1 MDAQDRQRRPRADPG
16 SGAKPEHDADCDHRR
31 LDEHRD
37 RQAESG
43 DGFHAAEVEG
53 QGRHGAG
60 DEAAGVVAVVT
71 DSRWV
76 GRSYETAPFEVT
88 EQSIRDYMAAVGDL
102 REDGDLVAPPTY
114 AMVYGFDAYW
124 QLWTDQE
131 VALDVAHLV
140 HGEQRFSFQRPVR
153 AGDRIRTTGRLT
165 AINTRGDMELVS
177 FELKAI
183 DERDQPVSDGTALFI
198 IRKP

>member
-1 MDAQDRQRRPRADPG
+1 
-16 SGAKPEHDADCDHRR
+16 
-31 LDEHRD
+31 
-37 RQAESG
+37 
-43 DGFHAAEVEG
+43 
-53 QGRHGAG
+53 
-60 DEAAGVVAVVT
+60 VT

-76 GRSYETAPFEVT
+76 GRSYETAPYQVT

-102 REDGDLVAPPTY
+102 REDGELIAPPTY

-140 HGEQRFSFQRPVR
+140 HGEQRFGFQRPVR
-153 AGDRIRTTGRLT
+153 PGDRIRTTGRLT
-165 AINTRGDMELVS
+165 AINMRGDMDLVT

-183 DERDQPVSDGTALFI
+183 DEQGLPVSDGTALFI

>member
-1 MDAQDRQRRPRADPG
+1 MTDA
-16 SGAKPEHDADCDHRR
+16 S
-31 LDEHRD
+31 
-37 RQAESG
+37 
-43 DGFHAAEVEG
+43 
-53 QGRHGAG
+53 
-60 DEAAGVVAVVT
+60 
-71 DSRWV
+71 WV
-76 GRSYETAPFEVT
+76 GRSYETAPYQVT

-102 REDGDLVAPPTY
+102 REKGELIAPPTY

-153 AGDRIRTTGRLT
+153 PGDRIRTTGRLT
-165 AINTRGDMELVS
+165 AINTRGDTELVT
-177 FELKAI
+177 FELSAKDAE
-183 DERDQPVSDGTALFI
+183 DRPVSDGTALFI

>member
-1 MDAQDRQRRPRADPG
+1 M
-16 SGAKPEHDADCDHRR
+16 
-31 LDEHRD
+31 
-37 RQAESG
+37 
-43 DGFHAAEVEG
+43 
-53 QGRHGAG
+53 
-60 DEAAGVVAVVT
+60 T

-76 GRSYETAPFEVT
+76 GRSYETAPFQVT
-88 EQSIRDYMAAVGDL
+88 EQSIRDYMAAVGDV
-102 REDGDLVAPPTY
+102 REDGELIAPPTY

-140 HGEQRFSFQRPVR
+140 HGEQQFSFHRPVR
-153 AGDRIRTTGRLT
+153 PGDRIHTVGRLT
-165 AINTRGDMELVS
+165 AINARGDMELVT

-183 DERDQPVSDGTALFI
+183 DEQDRPVSDGTALFI